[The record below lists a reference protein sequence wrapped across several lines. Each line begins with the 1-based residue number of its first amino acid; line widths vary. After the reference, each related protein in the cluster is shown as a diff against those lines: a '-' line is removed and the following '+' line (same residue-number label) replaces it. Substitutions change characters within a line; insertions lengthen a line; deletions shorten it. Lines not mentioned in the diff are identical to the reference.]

1 MSTSILKLADA
12 DFGIRLQGRIPILNH
27 HRGHDNDHYHRM
39 FARLIALVVLLLGL
53 SPAFASPF
61 VAAAAASTTQTSS
74 DNGLTSDT
82 TYGSPQF
89 GYTIAWDAPWET
101 RARNVTSNPGG
112 FDALTLRDGSNY
124 LRLTGRS
131 GDDDPATVLDDS
143 IALEMGNATDAEVVS
158 ESRDSSPMTATLR
171 VRTNTIVI
179 EIVELPENGAL
190 VVITLSARSEN
201 FADVFASAQKVVTLN
216 DAPILSGLAYET
228 PSGTSTGKTPTS
240 TEAAT
245 PETTPVKTVPSKK
258 VTITPQET
266 EVATPEPTKKSSVSG
281 VKGSTYTSPQ
291 HGYTFSWDESVWQ
304 LPADSEVS
312 APEQAYDSLML
323 EADTGR
329 LFITSFEGYRGDAS
343 TCLDQESA
351 YFETQGKG
359 VTDWAPATDANGD
372 PLTEVTGTKSAWGV
386 FNLTYQNPDDAAA
399 KPVELT
405 DYIECRT
412 LVPGESVLEIF
423 ATAPRDLYNDHIDNV
438 QAVIDT
444 IKVPAEAP
452 KKRTPE
458 STPVTRDVTPEAT
471 TTPSTT
477 TTTTNGAT
485 PKASTGTIDGLQGS
499 VFTSPSFG
507 FVFDVPSD
515 WTIQD
520 GTIDRNNETITLN
533 NGVSTVTLHA
543 TNDPAAIADLP
554 SCVSAAADEAKANP
568 AYSGLKIDYTS
579 DGKVFQ
585 GSDDR
590 SAYANY
596 TYTAKGTKYAYFI
609 ECQYITAGESVLIV
623 SQDVPYDQYTTERGA
638 RREIQNSI
646 TMP

>member
-1 MSTSILKLADA
+1 M
-12 DFGIRLQGRIPILNH
+12 NH
-27 HRGHDNDHYHRM
+27 HRSHNHDHYHRM
-39 FARLIALVVLLLGL
+39 FARVIALVVLLLGL

-61 VAAAAASTTQTSS
+61 VATAAASTSASQTSS

-82 TYGSPQF
+82 TYESPQF
-89 GYTIAWDAPWET
+89 GYTVAWKTPWET

-112 FDALTLRDGSNY
+112 FDALTLRDGGNY
-124 LRLTGRS
+124 LRITGRS

-158 ESRDSSPMTATLR
+158 ESTDSSPMTATLR

-179 EIVELPENGAL
+179 EVVELPENGAL
-190 VVITLSARSEN
+190 AVITLSARSEN
-201 FADVFASAQKVVTLN
+201 FADVLATTQKVVTLN
-216 DAPILSGLAYET
+216 DAPILSGLAYGT
-228 PSGTSTGKTPTS
+228 PSGTATVKTPVS

-245 PETTPVKTVPSKK
+245 PETTPEATEKTVPSKK
-258 VTITPQET
+258 VTPAPRKTP
-266 EVATPEPTKKSSVSG
+266 VATPEPTKTAAVSG

-291 HGYTFSWDESVWQ
+291 HGYTFSWDKSVWQ

-312 APEQAYDSLML
+312 DPDQAYDSLML

-329 LFITSFEGYRGDAS
+329 LFISGYEGYQGDAS
-343 TCLDQESA
+343 TCLDQEST
-351 YFETQGKG
+351 YFRTQGKG
-359 VTDWAPATDANGD
+359 VTNWTPAKDANGN

-386 FNLTYQNPDDAAA
+386 FNLTYQNPDDASA

-412 LVPGESVLEIF
+412 LVPGESVIVIF
-423 ATAPRDLYNDHIDNV
+423 ATAPRALYNDHIDNV

-444 IKVPAEAP
+444 IKIPAEAP
-452 KKRTPE
+452 QKRTPE
-458 STPVTRDVTPEAT
+458 STPVTGDVTPEAT
-471 TTPSTT
+471 STPSTST
-477 TTTTNGAT
+477 STTTTNGAT
-485 PKASTGTIDGLQGS
+485 PKAAAAKIDGLQGS

-515 WTIQD
+515 WTIED

-543 TNDPAAIADLP
+543 TNDPTAIADLP
-554 SCVSAAADEAKANP
+554 SCVSAADEAKANP
-568 AYSGLKIDYTS
+568 AYAGLKIDHTS

-596 TYTAKGTKYAYFI
+596 TYTVKGTKYAHFI
-609 ECQYITAGESVLIV
+609 ECQYITAGKSVLIV